1 MYLVRASWPTGA
13 DKVIWGQGKHF
24 YPPFPC
30 ITCEVTCAIAAPDTT
45 QVACEKKLDTMFDLP
60 PKFEVGTYG
69 SVIHEMTEMERAPP
83 HFGQYVVFRGWPKTV
98 GLENVQGEG
107 V

>member
-1 MYLVRASWPTGA
+1 
-13 DKVIWGQGKHF
+13 
-24 YPPFPC
+24 
-30 ITCEVTCAIAAPDTT
+30 
-45 QVACEKKLDTMFDLP
+45 MFDLP